1 MDPNLDLLRGKQSLM
16 REMRKTRNN
25 AGDIVT
31 RQDIFLFI
39 FNVHIEIKYLI
50 YQKTLIR
57 TFHTIFFLLQ
67 NNFCEYTTKEL
78 KLKG

>member
-57 TFHTIFFLLQ
+57 TFHTIFFYYKITFVNIQ
-67 NNFCEYTTKEL
+67 QKNSN
-78 KLKG
+78 